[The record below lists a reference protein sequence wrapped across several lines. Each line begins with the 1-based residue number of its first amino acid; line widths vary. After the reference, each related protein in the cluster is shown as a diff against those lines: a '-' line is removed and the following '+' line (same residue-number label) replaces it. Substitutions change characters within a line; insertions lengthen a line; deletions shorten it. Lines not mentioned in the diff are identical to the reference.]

1 MTKEEILA
9 GESELLEFKRDVPEQ
24 SVKYIK
30 TVVAFANGKGGMIV
44 FGVDDKTHKIVGIK
58 KSEVFQK
65 ADTIADTIF
74 NSCEPKIRPSINLQ
88 EIDKRHIIVV
98 TVPSGMQQPYYIKS
112 MGITEGTFV
121 RVAATTREAERYML
135 KELLLEGENESFDQQ
150 PAGKTVSKEEVE
162 NLCDK
167 IYDFTAG
174 TLSKKERA
182 ALRRPTVNQL
192 ISWKLLKKEGRSLVA
207 SNGFKLLQGTNED
220 FPDAKIQCAVFKG
233 NVRGDFLKRQNME
246 GPLFEQIE
254 SAYQFVMRNL
264 PIQSKVKGLF
274 RHDTSLLPESAVR
287 EAIANA
293 VCHRSYLIPRKVQV
307 ALYDDRLE
315 VTSPGTLCR
324 DITLEKMREGM
335 SSVRNKGIAETFIY
349 MRIVETWGSGIPNI
363 FKAMQ
368 ESGLPEPV
376 MQDFHGDFRI
386 TLYWKRGLPKTTQKT
401 TQKAT
406 QKTTQKTTQKISE
419 MELKILEVIK
429 ENSGFSRNE
438 IAEAIGDITPDGIKY
453 HLSSLQKKRLLKRVG
468 GRKEGYWKVLMQQL
482 SADAKKAGSAEMTL
496 DEINA
501 EIAAARRGK

>member
-30 TVVAFANGKGGMIV
+30 TVVAFANGKGGTIV

-192 ISWKLLKKEGRSLVA
+192 LSWKLLKKDGRSLVA
-207 SNGFKLLQGTNED
+207 SNGFWLLQGTNED

-254 SAYQFVMRNL
+254 SA
-264 PIQSKVKGLF
+264 
-274 RHDTSLLPESAVR
+274 VR
-287 EAIANA
+287 EAIVNA

-386 TLYWKRGLPKTTQKT
+386 TLYWKRGLPKTTQKA

-429 ENSGFSRNE
+429 ENNGFSRNE
-438 IAEAIGDITPDGIKY
+438 IAKAIGNITPDGIKY

-468 GRKEGYWKVLMQQL
+468 GRKEGYWKVLIQQL
-482 SADAKKAGSAEMTL
+482 SADAEKVGSAEMTL

>member
-1 MTKEEILA
+1 
-9 GESELLEFKRDVPEQ
+9 
-24 SVKYIK
+24 
-30 TVVAFANGKGGMIV
+30 
-44 FGVDDKTHKIVGIK
+44 
-58 KSEVFQK
+58 
-65 ADTIADTIF
+65 
-74 NSCEPKIRPSINLQ
+74 
-88 EIDKRHIIVV
+88 
-98 TVPSGMQQPYYIKS
+98 
-112 MGITEGTFV
+112 
-121 RVAATTREAERYML
+121 ML
-135 KELLLEGENESFDQQ
+135 KELVLEGENESYDQQ
-150 PAGKTVSKEEVE
+150 PAGETVSKEEVE

-167 IYDFTAG
+167 IYEFTAG

-192 ISWKLLKKEGRSLVA
+192 LSWKLLKKEGRSLVA

-233 NVRGDFLKRQNME
+233 QVRGDFLKRQNME
-246 GPLFEQIE
+246 GSLFEQIE
-254 SAYQFVMRNL
+254 SAYQFVMQNL
-264 PIQSKVKGLF
+264 PVQSKVKGLF
-274 RHDTSLLPESAVR
+274 RHDCSLLPESAVR

-363 FKAMQ
+363 YKAMQ

-386 TLYWKRGLPKTTQKT
+386 TLYWKRELPKTTQKT
-401 TQKAT
+401 TQKT
-406 QKTTQKTTQKISE
+406 VQKTAQKTTQKISE

-438 IAEAIGDITPDGIKY
+438 IAEAIGNITPDGIKY

-468 GRKEGYWKVLMQQL
+468 GRKEGYWKV
-482 SADAKKAGSAEMTL
+482 KVK
-496 DEINA
+496 
-501 EIAAARRGK
+501 

>member
-30 TVVAFANGKGGMIV
+30 TVVAFANGKGGTIV

-192 ISWKLLKKEGRSLVA
+192 LSWKLLKKDGRSLVA
-207 SNGFKLLQGTNED
+207 SNGFWLLQGTNED

-254 SAYQFVMRNL
+254 SAYQFVMQNL
-264 PIQSKVKGLF
+264 PVQSKIKGLF
-274 RHDTSLLPESAVR
+274 RHDSSFLPESAVR

-386 TLYWKRGLPKTTQKT
+386 TLYWKKSVQSHPILPNPTQSHPILPNP
-401 TQKAT
+401 TQY
-406 QKTTQKTTQKISE
+406 SE
-419 MELKILEVIK
+419 VEWNLLKILKDNPKLSQSEMAERMGMKINRLK
-429 ENSGFSRNE
+429 YYLNE
-438 IAEAIGDITPDGIKY
+438 LRKAPNPAIRHIGTTRD
-453 HLSSLQKKRLLKRVG
+453 
-468 GRKEGYWKVLMQQL
+468 GYW
-482 SADAKKAGSAEMTL
+482 
-496 DEINA
+496 EILVDIKG
-501 EIAAARRGK
+501 EIR

>member
-30 TVVAFANGKGGMIV
+30 TVVAFANGKGGTIV

-58 KSEVFQK
+58 KSDVFQK

-192 ISWKLLKKEGRSLVA
+192 LSWKLLKKEGRSFIA
-207 SNGFKLLQGTNED
+207 SNGFKLLQGTNGD

-254 SAYQFVMRNL
+254 SA
-264 PIQSKVKGLF
+264 
-274 RHDTSLLPESAVR
+274 VR
-287 EAIANA
+287 ETIANA

-386 TLYWKRGLPKTTQKT
+386 TLYWKKSVQSHPILPNPTQSHPILPNP
-401 TQKAT
+401 TQY
-406 QKTTQKTTQKISE
+406 SE
-419 MELKILEVIK
+419 VEWNLLKILKDNPKLSQSEMAERMGMKINRLK
-429 ENSGFSRNE
+429 YYLNE
-438 IAEAIGDITPDGIKY
+438 LRKAPNPAIRHIGTTRD
-453 HLSSLQKKRLLKRVG
+453 
-468 GRKEGYWKVLMQQL
+468 GYW
-482 SADAKKAGSAEMTL
+482 
-496 DEINA
+496 EILVDIKG
-501 EIAAARRGK
+501 EIR

>member
-9 GESELLEFKRDVPEQ
+9 GESEVLEFKRDVPEQ
-24 SVKYIK
+24 SIKFIK

-65 ADTIADTIF
+65 ADIIADTIF
-74 NSCEPKIRPSINLQ
+74 NSCEPKIRPIINLQ
-88 EIDKRHIIVV
+88 EIDKRYIIVV

-112 MGITEGTFV
+112 RGITEGTFV

-135 KELLLEGENESFDQQ
+135 KELVLEGENESYDQQ
-150 PAGKTVSKEEVE
+150 PIGEIVTKEEVE

-167 IYDFTAG
+167 VYDFTAA

-192 ISWKLLKKEGRSLVA
+192 ISWKLLKKEGRSLEA
-207 SNGFKLLQGTNED
+207 TNGFRLLQGKNED

-233 NVRGDFLKRQNME
+233 RTRGDFLKRQNME

-349 MRIVETWGSGIPNI
+349 MRSAETWGCGIPNI
-363 FKAMQ
+363 YKAMQ

-376 MQDFHGDFRI
+376 MQDFYGDFRM
-386 TLYWKRGLPKTTQKT
+386 TLYWEKFETTQSHPIPPNP
-401 TQKAT
+401 TQYNPIPPNTVKWNG
-406 QKTTQKTTQKISE
+406 IF
-419 MELKILEVIK
+419 LK
-429 ENSGFSRNE
+429 
-438 IAEAIGDITPDGIKY
+438 Y
-453 HLSSLQKKRLLKRVG
+453 
-468 GRKEGYWKVLMQQL
+468 
-482 SADAKKAGSAEMTL
+482 
-496 DEINA
+496 
-501 EIAAARRGK
+501 